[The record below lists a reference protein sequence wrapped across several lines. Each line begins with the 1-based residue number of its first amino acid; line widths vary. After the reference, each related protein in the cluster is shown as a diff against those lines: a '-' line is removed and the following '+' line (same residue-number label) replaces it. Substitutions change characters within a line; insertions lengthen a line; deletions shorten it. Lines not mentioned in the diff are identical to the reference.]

1 MDNYEYMYV
10 TKVLEIM
17 KDAKCALS
25 DDEFKKFMESVSK
38 LTKEEIRV

>member
-1 MDNYEYMYV
+1 MDNYQYMYV
-10 TKVLEIM
+10 CKVLEIM

-25 DDEFKKFMESVSK
+25 DDEFNSFMESVQK

>member
-1 MDNYEYMYV
+1 MENYHYMYV
-10 TKVLEIM
+10 GKVLEIM

-25 DDEFKKFMESVSK
+25 EDEFKEFMESVSK